1 MIARRIYLGLL
12 IFSILIGVYFYG
24 IAVQNYDKE
33 FLKIFSIV
41 PFFLFMAGVHG
52 LIAHLLT
59 PTTKNKLISYPLVM
73 GMVYILL
80 FFIHLFVIVPIICAN
95 F

>member
-24 IAVQNYDKE
+24 IAVENFDKE
-33 FLKIFSIV
+33 FLKIFSIL

-52 LIAHLLT
+52 LFAHLLT
-59 PTTKNKLISYPLVM
+59 PTTKSKMISYPLVM
-73 GMVYILL
+73 GMVYVLL
-80 FFIHLFVIVPIICAN
+80 FFIHLFVIVPIICPN